1 MSATSTNPDGTSV
14 PRTAHAF
21 DHAPDLA
28 RAGQRRALGWALGVN
43 AALLV
48 VELIGGIVLGSLAL
62 IADATHLVSDVA
74 GLGIALG
81 ALVLTAR
88 PISSRHSFG
97 FARAE
102 VLAAQLSAVLLLAAG
117 AWIIVASVAR
127 LRDPTPVAGGDW
139 SRSRPSV
146 SW

>member
-1 MSATSTNPDGTSV
+1 MPSTTLRIWPGPVSSV
-14 PRTAHAF
+14 PW
-21 DHAPDLA
+21 
-28 RAGQRRALGWALGVN
+28 AGRWALGVN
-43 AALLV
+43 AALLLAEV
-48 VELIGGIVLGSLAL
+48 LGGIVLGSLAL
-62 IADATHLVSDVA
+62 IADAAHLVSDVA

-102 VLAAQLSAVLLLAAG
+102 VLAAQPSSARCCCWLPGAG
-117 AWIIVASVAR
+117 SSSQASTGSATR
-127 LRDPTPVAGGDW
+127 LPWPAGDW
-139 SRSRPSV
+139 SRSRPLV